1 MSDDILGLTIAD
13 GLAEITLNRPAQLNA
28 INRDLAE
35 RLVQAL
41 AEVEADASVKV
52 VILKGAGRAFM
63 AGGDLR
69 DFHEA
74 GERAPEV
81 VERLIVPFHKIIRAL
96 KALRVPVIAV
106 VHGATAG
113 GGLALALACDFVIA
127 SADAVF
133 TPAYL
138 KIATNPDG
146 GTTWSVTRLLGE
158 RRALEWLMLGES
170 IKAEKAAELGLINRV
185 VAREDLDKEARAL
198 ADRIAAGPAQ
208 AHASLKRL
216 VWQATTTSLND
227 QLDAEA
233 VGFVT
238 LAATADFREGVAAFF
253 DRPGPVARVG
263 ILQARSA
270 ARPAE
275 RRVNGSHSTGAPCRV
290 RGAGMGASEP

>member
-28 INRDLAE
+28 INCDLAE
-35 RLVQAL
+35 RLVEAL
-41 AEVEADASVKV
+41 AAIEADTSVKV
-52 VILKGAGRAFM
+52 VMLKGAGRAFM
-63 AGGDLR
+63 AGGDLK

-74 GERAPEV
+74 GERAPEA

-96 KALRVPVIAV
+96 KTLRAPVIAA
-106 VHGATAG
+106 VHGAVAG
-113 GGLALALACDFVIA
+113 GGVALALACDFVIA
-127 SADAVF
+127 SKDAVF

-138 KIATNPDG
+138 KIGTNPDG

-170 IKAEKAAELGLINRV
+170 VEAEKAAELGLINRV

-216 VWQATTTSLND
+216 VWQATTTSLDD
-227 QLDAEA
+227 QLAAEA
-233 VGFVT
+233 AGFVT
-238 LAATADFREGVAAFF
+238 LAATPDFREGVAAFF
-253 DRPGPVARVG
+253 DR
-263 ILQARSA
+263 
-270 ARPAE
+270 RPP
-275 RRVNGSHSTGAPCRV
+275 RFGK
-290 RGAGMGASEP
+290 